1 MTSMQGWIR
10 VVVEEKVGVVEGAER
25 RGLRAALG
33 VVHSESDRRRDADRD
48 DPRQRQRDVDAV

>member
-1 MTSMQGWIR
+1 M
-10 VVVEEKVGVVEGAER
+10 VVEEKVGVVEGAER